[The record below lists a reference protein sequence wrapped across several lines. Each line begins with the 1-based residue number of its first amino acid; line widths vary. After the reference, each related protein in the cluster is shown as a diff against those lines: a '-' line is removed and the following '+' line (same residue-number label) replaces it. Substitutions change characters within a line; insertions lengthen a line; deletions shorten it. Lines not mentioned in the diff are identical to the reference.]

1 MQSNYNRALL
11 FVLLMMALMNVTAQ
25 IDYEERDFRT
35 DDQATI
41 IPDSLSNED
50 AVIVLKDIEIAMM
63 SDVFIRTS
71 VKRYSFFYFYSSYNI
86 TMHKRVKIQTQYGL
100 DAFSRISFI
109 KHAGQEMT
117 KFIARVIKPD
127 GVIEIDSSDV
137 YTENHNHSKFFSS
150 AIVKL
155 AIPGLEI
162 GDEFEYLVV
171 LKSNGYPGAEALYFH
186 DDYPV
191 MESMISFIS
200 ENEGLC
206 DFAAFNGELEPTIGS
221 RGSLKVYNFTMSG
234 LKGIKGKDYAILQ
247 NELPYLSF
255 IPSMNFGKYGSKN
268 YLTLE
273 EKRLK
278 AIRERVLDGF
288 SYEYKDG
295 KAFSKKE
302 IFKLPCLNEQMTNF
316 EKLYALHD
324 EINKKMLFES
334 LSYSEKDQPVG
345 YFFRVWRI
353 DNPNLIYTYVTLF
366 NILEIDYDFILARER
381 YNGQLFMDALTIGQF
396 DDVFFRFTN
405 ENDEDAYLFPK
416 SPSGYF
422 EINEIPP
429 DLIGAEAMFI
439 PRNRKI
445 AEKLIVINYNESVS
459 HFENRQV
466 KTTIHGTQDKLTFY
480 VNHSFGG
487 SKFSEHK
494 SEYSLALDGFCDEDS
509 SDDTGIGWLD
519 GLEDVELNNISID
532 SISAT
537 YMRVN
542 YAAESNTGIVQ
553 LEEDL
558 FSLPVKQII
567 QHYTIPTHPEKRVL
581 DYYPISVFVQ
591 KINIFILFD
600 SKVKMMN
607 EADFDVSYTSPVC
620 EYLIRAAQINDSTIY
635 LQSEYELKKSH
646 ISAKDYSFLRDMNI
660 AAEQAGRLN
669 LVYSIVGD

>member
-1 MQSNYNRALL
+1 
-11 FVLLMMALMNVTAQ
+11 
-25 IDYEERDFRT
+25 
-35 DDQATI
+35 
-41 IPDSLSNED
+41 
-50 AVIVLKDIEIAMM
+50 MM
-63 SDVFIRTS
+63 SNVS
-71 VKRYSFFYFYSSYNI
+71 VITAVNRYSFFLINRSYFV
-86 TMHKRVKIQTQYGL
+86 TLHKRVKIQTQYGL
-100 DAFSRISFI
+100 DAFSQISFI

-127 GVIEIDSSDV
+127 GVLEIDSSDV

-191 MESMISFIS
+191 MKSMITFIS
-200 ENEGLC
+200 ENEGLN
-206 DFAAFNGELEPTIGS
+206 DFALFNGAPEPTIGMD
-221 RGSLKVYNFTMSG
+221 GLLKVYSFTMSG

-255 IPSMNFGKYGSKN
+255 IPNMSLGKYGSKN
-268 YLTLE
+268 YLTIG

-302 IFKLPCLNEQMTNF
+302 ILKLPCLNEQMTNF
-316 EKLYALHD
+316 EKFYALHD

-334 LSYSEKDQPVG
+334 LSYTEQDQPVG
-345 YFFRVWRI
+345 YFFRVYRI
-353 DNPNLIYTYVTLF
+353 DNPNLIHTYVTLF
-366 NILEIDYDFILARER
+366 NVLEIDYDFILARER
-381 YNGQLFMDALTIGQF
+381 YNGHLFMDALTIGQF
-396 DDVFFRFTN
+396 DDVFFRFTD
-405 ENDEDAYLFPK
+405 ENGEDAYLFPK

-429 DLIGAEAMFI
+429 DLIGADAMFV

-466 KTTIHGTQDKLTFY
+466 KTTIHGTQDKLTFS

-494 SEYSLALDGFCDEDS
+494 SEYSLAVDGFNDEES

-519 GLEDVELNNISID
+519 DLDDVKLNNISID

-537 YMRVN
+537 YMRVK
-542 YAAESNTGIVQ
+542 YAAESNAGIVQ
-553 LEEDL
+553 LEENL

-567 QHYTIPTHPEKRVL
+567 QHYTISTHPEKRVL
-581 DYYPISVFVQ
+581 DYYPVSDFVQ
-591 KINIFILFD
+591 KIKIFILFD

-607 EADFDVSYTSPVC
+607 EADFDISYTSPVC
-620 EYLIRAAQINDSTIY
+620 EYLVRAAQINDSTIY
-635 LQSEYELKKSH
+635 LQSEYKLKKSH
-646 ISAKDYSFLRDMNI
+646 ISAEDYGFLRDMNI

-669 LVYSIVGD
+669 LVYGTMVD